1 MKKIYKEKIE
11 ELEKETKCLK
21 ADLSETRKWLIEL
34 GLIGFIAKECTPIN
48 SFCIDKSYNYRVLD
62 VTGIPNFD
70 KLMMNHLGLEYI
82 PESKLKDH
90 LQTISKSGGL

>member
-34 GLIGFIAKECTPIN
+34 GLIGFIAKE
-48 SFCIDKSYNYRVLD
+48 SYNYRVLD

-70 KLMMNHLGLEYI
+70 KLMMDYLGLEYI

-90 LQTISKSGGL
+90 LQTISKSESGEL